1 VDFGR
6 IIYQNRMK
14 YLLQIGLFFIL
25 LVGAGAQPAI
35 QWQRTYGGSDIDEAL
50 SVDSVPKSVSVK

>member
-1 VDFGR
+1 
-6 IIYQNRMK
+6 MK